1 MKYSKQKEINIHT
14 CILIHF
20 FTQFSYVIITLTLF
34 NWNNNFIKIGK
45 WSTYS
50 LKIISYIVEE
60 AYKKYSTKFKSST
73 VLKI

>member
-34 NWNNNFIKIGK
+34 NWNNNFIKIENIMNLFFLSFNDYIIYCK
-45 WSTYS
+45 RS
-50 LKIISYIVEE
+50 L
-60 AYKKYSTKFKSST
+60 
-73 VLKI
+73 